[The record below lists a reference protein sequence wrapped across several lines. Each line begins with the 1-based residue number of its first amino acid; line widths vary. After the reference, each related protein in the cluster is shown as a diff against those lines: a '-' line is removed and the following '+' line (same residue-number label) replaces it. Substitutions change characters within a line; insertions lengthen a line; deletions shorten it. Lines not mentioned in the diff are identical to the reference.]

1 MYMWRELESCLYPAL
16 TCTLTVLPAGGR
28 VRLLTDWQ
36 SCRQQHRAWLKDRG
50 GRLDNQEE
58 KIRHF
63 LNNENQYVLS
73 CVCWGWCF
81 ICLTGS
87 VRRIERTGKW
97 WYYIIDGW
105 KDRWLSSLA
114 QIYATVPV
122 KRQETG
128 DEITLG
134 PSHFGHI
141 WLLLNG
147 QWDSIFNI
155 HAVWVLQ

>member
-16 TCTLTVLPAGGR
+16 TRTLTVLPAGGR

-63 LNNENQYVLS
+63 LNNENQYVLG

-105 KDRWLSSLA
+105 KDRWLSSLCNCSCW
-114 QIYATVPV
+114 
-122 KRQETG
+122 ETRDRG
-128 DEITLG
+128 WGNSGPFTFWTYMVIIERTLR
-134 PSHFGHI
+134 
-141 WLLLNG
+141 
-147 QWDSIFNI
+147 
-155 HAVWVLQ
+155 